1 MATPNL
7 NDQHVT
13 YWSEISRFLKKQYK
27 FNWNKKKKFHKVL
40 KGNLSFFCCCQVAV
54 KLARQFWRFHVFFW
68 VKTWNPRWFHWNRG
82 PSCDGFIE
90 TGGRRPSC
98 FNEYNR
104 SVSSLI
110 PKITWKAAKIVAR
123 VSLNTWQKKNI
134 RVFHLKPCFSDFWP
148 NFTSEYHPVIFHFI
162 PCTGENS

>member
-1 MATPNL
+1 MATPNF

-68 VKTWNPRWFHWNRG
+68 VKTWNPRWFYWNRG

-104 SVSSLI
+104 SVSSFNPQNYVKSRQNRRPSFTEYL
-110 PKITWKAAKIVAR
+110 AKKKYKS
-123 VSLNTWQKKNI
+123 VSFETL
-134 RVFHLKPCFSDFWP
+134 L
-148 NFTSEYHPVIFHFI
+148 
-162 PCTGENS
+162 